1 MEIREVPTPT
11 PADNEVLVRVRA
23 SSVCFGDRIFRS
35 GPLLI
40 RLLSRFR
47 PRHPIL
53 GVDLAGTVETVGSR
67 VTRFAPGDA
76 VYGARGDKFAAHAEF
91 ACVAEDGFLARKPA
105 TMTFEEAGTVFV
117 GAACSLYL
125 LRRANVKPGERVL
138 VHGASGSLGVFAVQ
152 LAKHFGAHVTAVCS
166 SANVQLVRSLGAD
179 EVIDLLVAHSSYCS
193 RAPMILFQSLLS
205 PAISRLWS
213 KRLWKGND
221 SAAKRKCFPKKWT
234 SVTALSPAI
243 VQNLTRPSAAAKK
256 AAGSKSTILL
266 LGESGTG
273 KELFARAI
281 HNWSERKD
289 RPFIAINCVGL
300 SKELLESELFGH
312 EKGAFTGASQLKR
325 GKIEIGNGGTVF
337 LDEVGDIS
345 EELQAKLLR
354 FLQEREFERVGGT
367 QLIRVDVRIIAATN
381 RNLEA
386 AVKEGRFREDL
397 FYRIN
402 VVPIVLPPLRGR
414 KEDVPALAQFFM
426 QRFSDEAKKNFA
438 EISQE
443 ALETLMGYDWPGNVR
458 ELANVIERAVVLGQP
473 PTIQIEDLSPGIVAP
488 EAEVDNRSTPPV
500 LSREHRRIPP

>member
-1 MEIREVPTPT
+1 MTTLGETILVVDDDPYIQEALGDRLESLGYRVARASDGNQALELIDHQDPQMVFLDIEMPGMKGLDVLREIRAREKDFPVVMIT
-11 PADNEVLVRVRA
+11 AYG
-23 SSVCFGDRIFRS
+23 S
-35 GPLLI
+35 
-40 RLLSRFR
+40 
-47 PRHPIL
+47 
-53 GVDLAGTVETVGSR
+53 VDLAVE
-67 VTRFAPGDA
+67 AMKE
-76 VYGARGDKFAAHAEF
+76 GAYDFIPKPFKANH
-91 ACVAEDGFLARKPA
+91 VALVVEKAMERQR
-105 TMTFEEAGTVFV
+105 
-117 GAACSLYL
+117 
-125 LRRANVKPGERVL
+125 LRREKEVL
-138 VHGASGSLGVFAVQ
+138 SE
-152 LAKHFGAHVTAVCS
+152 
-166 SANVQLVRSLGAD
+166 
-179 EVIDLLVAHSSYCS
+179 EVDKRYRLVAGNS
-193 RAPMILFQSLLS
+193 AKLNA
-205 PAISRLWS
+205 AIS
-213 KRLWKGND
+213 G
-221 SAAKRKCFPKKWT
+221 
-234 SVTALSPAI
+234 
-243 VQNLTRPSAAAKK
+243 AKK

-300 SKELLESELFGH
+300 SKELLESELFGY

-325 GKIEIGNGGTVF
+325 GKIEIANGGTVF

-386 AVKEGRFREDL
+386 AVKEGGFREDL
-397 FYRIN
+397 YYRIN

-414 KEDVPALAQFFM
+414 KEDVPVLAQFFM
-426 QRFSDEAKKNFA
+426 QRFSIESKKSFT

-443 ALETLMGYDWPGNVR
+443 ALEALGAYDWPGNVR

-488 EAEVDNRSTPPV
+488 EGEIDNRPTPV
-500 LSREHRRIPP
+500 SYHESVDEYRREVIVSALAQTQGNRAAAARLLGLQRSYLLRLMKTFDIA

>member
-1 MEIREVPTPT
+1 MTTLGETILVVDDDPYIQEALGDRLESLGYRVARASDGKQALELIDHQDPQMVFLDIEMPGMKGLDVLREIRAREKDFPVVMIT
-11 PADNEVLVRVRA
+11 AYG
-23 SSVCFGDRIFRS
+23 S
-35 GPLLI
+35 
-40 RLLSRFR
+40 
-47 PRHPIL
+47 
-53 GVDLAGTVETVGSR
+53 VDLAVE
-67 VTRFAPGDA
+67 AMKE
-76 VYGARGDKFAAHAEF
+76 GAYDFIP
-91 ACVAEDGFLARKPA
+91 KPFKA
-105 TMTFEEAGTVFV
+105 NHIALVVEKAMERQR
-117 GAACSLYL
+117 
-125 LRRANVKPGERVL
+125 LRREKEVL
-138 VHGASGSLGVFAVQ
+138 SE
-152 LAKHFGAHVTAVCS
+152 
-166 SANVQLVRSLGAD
+166 
-179 EVIDLLVAHSSYCS
+179 EVDKRYRLVAGNS
-193 RAPMILFQSLLS
+193 AKLNA
-205 PAISRLWS
+205 AIS
-213 KRLWKGND
+213 G
-221 SAAKRKCFPKKWT
+221 
-234 SVTALSPAI
+234 
-243 VQNLTRPSAAAKK
+243 AKK

-300 SKELLESELFGH
+300 SKELLESELFGY

-325 GKIEIGNGGTVF
+325 GKIEIANGGTVF

-397 FYRIN
+397 YYRIN

-414 KEDVPALAQFFM
+414 KEDVPVLAQFFM
-426 QRFSDEAKKNFA
+426 QRFSIESKKNFT

-443 ALETLMGYDWPGNVR
+443 ALEALSVYDWPGNVR

-473 PTIQIEDLSPGIVAP
+473 PTIQIEDLSPGIVA
-488 EAEVDNRSTPPV
+488 AEGEIDNRPTPV
-500 LSREHRRIPP
+500 SYHESVDEYRREVIVSALAQTQGNRAAAARLLGLQRSYLLRLMKAFNIA

>member
-1 MEIREVPTPT
+1 MTTLGEMILVVDDDPYIQEALGDRLESLGYRVARASDGKQALELIDHHEPQMVFLDIEMPGMKGLDVLREIRTREKDFPVVMITAYGSIDLAVEAMKEGAYDFVPKPFK
-11 PADNEVLVRVRA
+11 PSHIALVVEKALERQRLRREKEVL
-23 SSVCFGDRIFRS
+23 SEE
-35 GPLLI
+35 
-40 RLLSRFR
+40 
-47 PRHPIL
+47 
-53 GVDLAGTVETVGSR
+53 VDKR
-67 VTRFAPGDA
+67 YR
-76 VYGARGDKFAAHAEF
+76 
-91 ACVAEDGFLARKPA
+91 
-105 TMTFEEAGTVFV
+105 
-117 GAACSLYL
+117 
-125 LRRANVKPGERVL
+125 
-138 VHGASGSLGVFAVQ
+138 
-152 LAKHFGAHVTAVCS
+152 
-166 SANVQLVRSLGAD
+166 
-179 EVIDLLVAHSSYCS
+179 LVAGNS
-193 RAPMILFQSLLS
+193 AKFNA
-205 PAISRLWS
+205 AIS
-213 KRLWKGND
+213 G
-221 SAAKRKCFPKKWT
+221 
-234 SVTALSPAI
+234 
-243 VQNLTRPSAAAKK
+243 AKK

-300 SKELLESELFGH
+300 SKELLESELFGY

-488 EAEVDNRSTPPV
+488 EAEVNNRSAPQ
-500 LSREHRRIPP
+500 SYHESIDEYRREVIVNALAQAKGNRAAAARSLGLQRSYLLRLMKTFSIS

>member
-1 MEIREVPTPT
+1 MTTLGETILVVDDDPYIQEALGDRLESLGYRVARASDGKQALELIDHQDPQMVFLDIEMPGMKGLDVLREIRAREKDFPVVMIT
-11 PADNEVLVRVRA
+11 AYG
-23 SSVCFGDRIFRS
+23 S
-35 GPLLI
+35 
-40 RLLSRFR
+40 
-47 PRHPIL
+47 
-53 GVDLAGTVETVGSR
+53 VDLAVE
-67 VTRFAPGDA
+67 AMKE
-76 VYGARGDKFAAHAEF
+76 GAYDFIP
-91 ACVAEDGFLARKPA
+91 KPFKA
-105 TMTFEEAGTVFV
+105 NHIALVVEKAMERQR
-117 GAACSLYL
+117 
-125 LRRANVKPGERVL
+125 LRREKEVL
-138 VHGASGSLGVFAVQ
+138 SEEVDKRYRLVAGNS
-152 LAKHFGAHVTAVCS
+152 AKLS
-166 SANVQLVRSLGAD
+166 SA
-179 EVIDLLVAHSSYCS
+179 
-193 RAPMILFQSLLS
+193 
-205 PAISRLWS
+205 IS
-213 KRLWKGND
+213 G
-221 SAAKRKCFPKKWT
+221 
-234 SVTALSPAI
+234 
-243 VQNLTRPSAAAKK
+243 AKK

-300 SKELLESELFGH
+300 SKELLESELFGY

-325 GKIEIGNGGTVF
+325 GKIEIANGGTVF

-397 FYRIN
+397 YYRIN

-414 KEDVPALAQFFM
+414 KEDVPILAQFFM
-426 QRFSDEAKKNFA
+426 QRFSIESKKNFT

-443 ALETLMGYDWPGNVR
+443 ALEALSAYDWPGNVR

-473 PTIQIEDLSPGIVAP
+473 PIIQIEDLSPGIVA
-488 EAEVDNRSTPPV
+488 AEGEIDNRPTPV
-500 LSREHRRIPP
+500 SYHESVDEYRREVIVSALAQTQGNRAAAARLLGLQRSYLLRLMKAFNIA

>member
-1 MEIREVPTPT
+1 MTTLGETILVVDDDPYIQEALGDRLESLGYRVARASDGKQALELIDHQDPQMVFLDIEMPGMKGLDVLREIRAREKDFPVVMIT
-11 PADNEVLVRVRA
+11 AYG
-23 SSVCFGDRIFRS
+23 S
-35 GPLLI
+35 
-40 RLLSRFR
+40 
-47 PRHPIL
+47 
-53 GVDLAGTVETVGSR
+53 VDLAVE
-67 VTRFAPGDA
+67 AMKE
-76 VYGARGDKFAAHAEF
+76 GAYDF
-91 ACVAEDGFLARKPA
+91 VPKPFKA
-105 TMTFEEAGTVFV
+105 NHIALVVEKAMERQR
-117 GAACSLYL
+117 
-125 LRRANVKPGERVL
+125 LRREKEVL
-138 VHGASGSLGVFAVQ
+138 SE
-152 LAKHFGAHVTAVCS
+152 
-166 SANVQLVRSLGAD
+166 
-179 EVIDLLVAHSSYCS
+179 EVDKRYRLVAGNS
-193 RAPMILFQSLLS
+193 AKFNT
-205 PAISRLWS
+205 AIS
-213 KRLWKGND
+213 G
-221 SAAKRKCFPKKWT
+221 
-234 SVTALSPAI
+234 
-243 VQNLTRPSAAAKK
+243 AKK

-300 SKELLESELFGH
+300 SKELLESELFGY

-325 GKIEIGNGGTVF
+325 GKIEIANGGTVF

-397 FYRIN
+397 YYRIN

-414 KEDVPALAQFFM
+414 KEDVPVLAQFFM
-426 QRFSDEAKKNFA
+426 QRFSIESKKSFT

-443 ALETLMGYDWPGNVR
+443 ALETLSAYDWPGNVR

-473 PTIQIEDLSPGIVAP
+473 PTIQIEDLSPGIVA
-488 EAEVDNRSTPPV
+488 AEGEIDNRPTPV
-500 LSREHRRIPP
+500 SYHESVDEYRREVIVSALAQTQGNRAAAARLLGLQRSYLLRLMKTFDIA